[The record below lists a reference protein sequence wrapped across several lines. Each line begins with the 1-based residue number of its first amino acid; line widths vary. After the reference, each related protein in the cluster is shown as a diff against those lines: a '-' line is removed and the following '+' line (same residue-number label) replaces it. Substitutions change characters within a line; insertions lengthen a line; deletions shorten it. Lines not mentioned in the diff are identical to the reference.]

1 MNKTK
6 IVSMF
11 AIAAVLVGASA
22 IGAGVI
28 NAQVAGPTTNPMSS
42 LVTAIATKFNLNA
55 ADVQVVFNETMQAEH
70 TERAAQMQQLQTTR
84 LATAVREGKLTQA
97 QADLITSKTAELR
110 AQMEANRTANQSL
123 TLEQR
128 RAKMNEQRTAL
139 EAWANANNIPSE
151 YLHFL
156 GGKGMGGHGGM
167 GMKGFRSGSPTI
179 NTTSPTTG
187 S

>member
-1 MNKTK
+1 
-6 IVSMF
+6 
-11 AIAAVLVGASA
+11 
-22 IGAGVI
+22 
-28 NAQVAGPTTNPMSS
+28 
-42 LVTAIATKFNLNA
+42 
-55 ADVQVVFNETMQAEH
+55 
-70 TERAAQMQQLQTTR
+70 
-84 LATAVREGKLTQA
+84 
-97 QADLITSKTAELR
+97 
-110 AQMEANRTANQSL
+110 MEANRTANQSL

>member
-1 MNKTK
+1 
-6 IVSMF
+6 MF

-97 QADLITSKTAELR
+97 QADLITSKTAEL
-110 AQMEANRTANQSL
+110 
-123 TLEQR
+123 
-128 RAKMNEQRTAL
+128 
-139 EAWANANNIPSE
+139 
-151 YLHFL
+151 
-156 GGKGMGGHGGM
+156 
-167 GMKGFRSGSPTI
+167 
-179 NTTSPTTG
+179 
-187 S
+187 